1 MTAEALPAGLPDAF
15 DRRCIALRL
24 ALTLAMAIPAEPTL
38 DWQD

>member
-1 MTAEALPAGLPDAF
+1 MTAEALPAGLPGAP
-15 DRRCIALRL
+15 DRQCALRL